1 MTAAGTTAAGTTAAG
16 TTAAADSAADT
27 TDFKLFKVSVSLSSS
42 FFRER
47 DARRGFDSTILAF
60 LVPAVAEVVVLRALL
75 FACSGF
81 SSTGLGGGGGVG
93 GGNSDS
99 AARFCRIEGST
110 VCHHK

>member
-27 TDFKLFKVSVSLSSS
+27 TVFKLLLSVSST

-47 DARRGFDSTILAF
+47 DVYARRGFNSTILAF
-60 LVPAVAEVVVLRALL
+60 LVPAVVVLRALL
-75 FACSGF
+75 FASSGF
-81 SSTGLGGGGGVG
+81 SLTGLGRGGGVG
-93 GGNSDS
+93 GGNTDS